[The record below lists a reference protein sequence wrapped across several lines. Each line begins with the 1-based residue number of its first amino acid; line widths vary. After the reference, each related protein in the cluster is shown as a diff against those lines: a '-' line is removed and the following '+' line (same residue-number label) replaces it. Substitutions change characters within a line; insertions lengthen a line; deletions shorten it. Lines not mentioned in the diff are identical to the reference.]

1 MILPIFYSIF
11 RRGITKPP
19 ESFPIVSLI
28 DKESNT
34 EVSTVSEI
42 EEQTGPTKNVFNPSY
57 APEEFT
63 YNQDPIVVKHE
74 DQEIFVSKDNIIK
87 ENLTLSSVY
96 TTETTLIENFENLRQ
111 LHLENKLK
119 EGMDIGSTINCNA
132 SKETGFCALTP
143 SYPTKI
149 VEDLIEKCREVTEAF
164 QAVIPDDA
172 DSLGDNSVNVIS
184 SEKDLTRPWSWK
196 VYAYKKRQVCDSELS
211 FVRPSY
217 ALSTTGKPRTHCAG
231 N

>member
-1 MILPIFYSIF
+1 MLASFHSIF
-11 RRGITKPP
+11 RQEITKPA

-28 DKESNT
+28 DEESKT
-34 EVSTVSEI
+34 EVSTVSEV
-42 EEQTGPTKNVFNPSY
+42 EEQTGPAKSVFNPSY

-63 YNQDPIVVKHE
+63 YNQDPIIVKHE
-74 DQEIFVSKDNIIK
+74 DQEIVVSKDSIIK
-87 ENLTLSSVY
+87 ENLTLSSVN
-96 TTETTLIENFENLRQ
+96 TTETSFIENFENLRQ
-111 LHLENKLK
+111 LHLENKLN
-119 EGMDIGSTINCNA
+119 EGMNIKSLINCNA
-132 SKETGFCALTP
+132 SEETGFCALTP

-149 VEDLIEKCREVTEAF
+149 VEDLIENCREVTEAF

-196 VYAYKKRQVCDSELS
+196 VYAYKKRQVCDSKLS

-217 ALSTTGKPRTHCAG
+217 ALSTTGKPCSHCAG
-231 N
+231 D